1 MIKNSNSSMLVCS
14 YEFSI
19 VFINHWIIH
28 SSS

>member
-1 MIKNSNSSMLVCS
+1 MLVCS